1 MSCKITPKVKNSE
14 GEQIT
19 APLYNDIKKIVGPIK
34 ALEIFNKAIS
44 EEAKQAEGYSKLE
57 FDEYNMPTIESLLKY
72 TDLNDYVDNIFYSQQ
87 LSKDLFGTQNISF
100 NDPKKIIEYFQKI
113 LEYNEANDNFNVF
126 FVKNTSTKK
135 YELIVTK
142 KNKYSSNYNYQTERF
157 LDNVVKVYLALHKA
171 GFDDNY
177 IANIVTFNYNINYA
191 KQLDLGSFN
200 PDSIL
205 DYTKKL
211 VEGSG
216 FSPQNIEFL
225 LKNSMFSKSPNVD
238 RYYNYI
244 YNMGGNA
251 ETSDFIYDYLKEN
264 NLIDNTSITPEDV
277 INNQEYKKLAANH
290 ILSRALSN
298 AFSLKDAKYNQ
309 ILIDRVDRLTSTMIQ
324 ELKKIDISNLKP
336 DDSIQKSDY
345 DEPKRDLLL
354 SFKSLL
360 KESDNLKSESNK
372 LKTQEGLLEKLIS
385 AENSRLNLAVRTGD
399 KELVGKIKNRI
410 KTMLSMY
417 ESGNLNLSFIQFLN
431 DEIKEVK
438 SLYEKMQSTM
448 ENGKLSNKT
457 YIVRNVIQLC
467 NYFTN
472 CIEYFNTYMSKD
484 SNYIEDLK
492 SELQTLFSNFNIDVD
507 FSNTNN
513 LNQIK
518 QLLSKI
524 QIQNNNKE
532 NDSLNSLISL
542 IDSYLDVVNNPIL
555 ENTQLSKF
563 TQLVNSIREEAQ
575 KHALDLTADFLEQ
588 FENKDAQTIPWGK
601 NKGNKVNIREELKR
615 MNNDINFYDLY
626 LDAMADC
633 PDNIIRLTDKAI
645 KSAKNAARNMVLEVS
660 RNIKKE
666 AKLLRDAGIKDF
678 SWMYKR
684 NKDGKKTGT
693 YITREDDEF
702 NSLISNNPAKLKFYD
717 YFMSVK
723 NMIDKCYPNNN
734 GTAQI
739 IGIRKDRLERLKNS
753 KNIKDFGTQIWEGVK
768 DNWLDREDDDDIA
781 GYEEMFTD
789 IGGNEIKLLPIY
801 YNNVHEGNADHM
813 SEDAVTTLIA
823 YANKGIEYHEMASLV
838 NSIELE
844 REVLKQR
851 EMPVMSGGKK
861 ILNIAM
867 RKVYSENPDLIKQN
881 EVTQKDLGR
890 SNVYKMFD
898 EHMDMALY
906 GRFRKK
912 EKNLGSLSTAKI
924 IDQLNKKTAI
934 SALSLNLLNGISN
947 ILTGTSITRVEAICQ
962 QYFSVKDL
970 VWADFT
976 YNKEMPLYLS
986 EKGNNIKESKLH
998 LFIEQFD
1005 VMQDFDTNINE
1016 TDWMKDTWFKKMV
1029 NSEFMS
1035 VIQNAG
1041 EHYMNTRIAL
1051 ALAHSM
1057 KLKTKYGKETT
1068 LWEML
1073 DIEYLQEDGTYG
1085 KDDKKLGARLKLK
1098 EECYNK
1104 DGSEFKFDNSNIQK
1118 ITRKMAGINQGI
1130 HGIYNKQDANLIQ
1143 TYSVGRLLY
1152 MFRKWIPKAID
1163 KRFANLK
1170 YNYDVEDW
1178 TEGYYQ
1184 TAFRFLYGLIKE
1196 HNGMKLEIGI
1206 RWNQLDERQKAN
1218 CKRALA
1224 ETIQFFGL
1232 LLLNSVVFSWADDD
1246 KSGYSWLQNMAYYQ
1260 SIRLQSELAA
1270 LEPLSLLGSRDNMAT
1285 EFTRMFKNP
1294 IAAMSPVSD
1303 ALKLQQL
1310 FFPSTWTDTVQ
1321 RGSYKGHSKAFVVFW
1336 GNKFLFP
1343 IGAMIPK
1350 NVGPENYV
1358 GYYLNN

>member
-1 MSCKITPKVKNSE
+1 MSCKVTPKVKNSQ
-14 GEQIT
+14 GELIT
-19 APLYNDIKKIVGPIK
+19 APLYINIRKIVGPFK
-34 ALEIFNKAIS
+34 ALDIFNKAVS
-44 EEAKQAEGYSKLE
+44 KEAKENEDYNKLS
-57 FDEYNMPTIESLLKY
+57 FDEYNMPTIESLLEY
-72 TDLNDYVDNIFYSQQ
+72 TDLDEYLDNIYYGNELSKELFGKQSVSFYSGKEV
-87 LSKDLFGTQNISF
+87 LNMFD
-100 NDPKKIIEYFQKI
+100 KIIE
-113 LEYNEANDNFNVF
+113 FNNSNNRFNAF
-126 FVKNTSTKK
+126 FVKNVNENK
-135 YELIVTK
+135 YELTIVK
-142 KNKYSSNYNYQTERF
+142 RNKYSQ
-157 LDNVVKVYLALHKA
+157 DYLNNLEIFVENAKKAYIAMKDA
-171 GFDDNY
+171 GFDDHY
-177 IANIVTFNYNINYA
+177 ISNQISFAYNIKYV
-191 KQLDLGSFN
+191 KQLSSSEFN
-200 PDSIL
+200 PNLIL
-205 DYTKKL
+205 DNTIKLSKKEGITPQSINYLLNSDLFNKSQL
-211 VEGSG
+211 VERFDINLRSDLD
-216 FSPQNIEFL
+216 FTYNFL
-225 LKNSMFSKSPNVD
+225 
-238 RYYNYI
+238 I
-244 YNMGGNA
+244 
-251 ETSDFIYDYLKEN
+251 EN
-264 NLIDNTSITPEDV
+264 NLINSNEVSKEDV
-277 INNQEYKKLAANH
+277 LNKKEFRLLVRNYILAK
-290 ILSRALSN
+290 ALSN
-298 AFSLKDAKYNQ
+298 AFSLSDAKNNNHLYEIIN
-309 ILIDRVDRLTSTMIQ
+309 RLQSEISSK
-324 ELKKIDISNLKP
+324 LSKIDISPLKKENHNKP
-336 DDSIQKSDY
+336 EVENI
-345 DEPKRDLLL
+345 KRDIKL
-354 SFKSLL
+354 SFKTML
-360 KESDNLKSESNK
+360 KDIESINK
-372 LKTQEGLLEKLIS
+372 DKKDDFITGDKTLEKLIN
-385 AENSRLNLAVRTGD
+385 AEKMRLNLAVRQGNT
-399 KELVGKIKNRI
+399 KEAGIIKKKINNLISFYESNNFNMAFLNFLKEQGEEIQELYSKIKESMD
-410 KTMLSMY
+410 KDSLS
-417 ESGNLNLSFIQFLN
+417 Q
-431 DEIKEVK
+431 
-438 SLYEKMQSTM
+438 
-448 ENGKLSNKT
+448 KT
-457 YIVRNVIQLC
+457 YKVRNLLQLC
-467 NYFTN
+467 KYYSN
-472 CIEYFNTYMSKD
+472 CIEYFNEYMSKN
-484 SNYIEDLK
+484 STYKEDLENEINNILK
-492 SELQTLFSNFNIDVD
+492 SLKVTIDFNNPNEIADYIKKFKELSEVTKEKDKELSNIANTVQSLLNSYNDVVKNPVLKNSELSG
-507 FSNTNN
+507 
-513 LNQIK
+513 
-518 QLLSKI
+518 
-524 QIQNNNKE
+524 
-532 NDSLNSLISL
+532 
-542 IDSYLDVVNNPIL
+542 
-555 ENTQLSKF
+555 F
-563 TQLVNSIREEAQ
+563 TQLVNEVTTETQKYALSI
-575 KHALDLTADFLEQ
+575 TADFIEQ
-588 FENKDAQTIPWGK
+588 FENEDAKIIPWGK
-601 NKGNKVNIREELKR
+601 SKDKKINIEDELRHMK
-615 MNNDINFYDLY
+615 NDINFYDLY

-633 PDNIIRLTDKAI
+633 PDRIIRLTDKAI
-645 KSAKNAARNMVLEVS
+645 KTTKNNVRLKVLELA
-660 RNIKKE
+660 REIKKE
-666 AKLLRDAGIKDF
+666 ASILRKSGITDF
-678 SWMYKR
+678 SWMYE
-684 NKDGKKTGT
+684 KDKNGKKTGN
-693 YITREDDEF
+693 YLLPENPDF
-702 NSLISNNPAKLKFYD
+702 NKIVDTEAKKRFYV
-717 YFMSVK
+717 FFIK
-723 NMIDKCYPNNN
+723 TKAQIDSYYPNND
-734 GTAQI
+734 GSFKI

-753 KNIKDFGTQIWEGVK
+753 KNIKDFGTQIWEGIK

-898 EHMDMALY
+898 EHIDMALY

-912 EKNLGSLSTAKI
+912 EKNLGPLSTAKI

-947 ILTGTSITRVEAICQ
+947 VLTGTSITRIEAICQ

-970 VWADFT
+970 AWADLT
-976 YNKEMPLYLS
+976 YNKEMPSYLS

-1005 VMQDFDTNINE
+1005 VIQDFDTNINE

-1057 KLKTKYGKETT
+1057 KFKTKYGKETT

-1104 DGSEFKFDNSNIQK
+1104 DGSEFKLDNSNIQK

-1143 TYSVGRLLY
+1143 TYSVGRLIY
-1152 MFRKWIPKAID
+1152 MFRKWIPKSID

-1224 ETIQFFGL
+1224 ETVQFFGL
-1232 LLLNSVVFSWADDD
+1232 LLLNSYGFKWRDDD

-1310 FFPSTWTDTVQ
+1310 FFPSTWIDTVQ
-1321 RGSYKGHSKAFVVFW
+1321 RGPYKGHSKAFVVFW

>member
-1 MSCKITPKVKNSE
+1 MSCKVEPKVKNSR
-14 GEQIT
+14 GEFII
-19 APLYNDIKKIVGPIK
+19 APLYNDLKKMVGPISASNVFEK
-34 ALEIFNKAIS
+34 LIS
-44 EEAKQAEGYSKLE
+44 EEFKSIEGYDKIE
-57 FDEYNMPTIESLLKY
+57 FDEYKMPKIESLLEH
-72 TDLNDYVDNIFYSQQ
+72 TDFSEYIDHVYYSNY
-87 LSKDLFGTQNISF
+87 LSKQILGASSVKIPNTTKFKEFCTKIMEFNNRNKYFNCFLIKNGNGSYSLTVAKNTVKSF
-100 NDPKKIIEYFQKI
+100 LCNNQFE
-113 LEYNEANDNFNVF
+113 N
-126 FVKNTSTKK
+126 FVKNT
-135 YELIVTK
+135 
-142 KNKYSSNYNYQTERF
+142 F
-157 LDNVVKVYLALHKA
+157 NVIEAFENAKL
-171 GFDDNY
+171 DDNY
-177 IANIVTFNYNINYA
+177 INNFILSEYNVSYMKDLDSGVFDPNKIINKANDLINKENLNTYMVSSLA
-191 KQLDLGSFN
+191 
-200 PDSIL
+200 
-205 DYTKKL
+205 
-211 VEGSG
+211 
-216 FSPQNIEFL
+216 
-225 LKNSMFSKSPNVD
+225 KNSLFELPYN
-238 RYYNYI
+238 RYYNYVMMMESSEE
-244 YNMGGNA
+244 YN
-251 ETSDFIYDYLKEN
+251 DFKYNYLKEHE
-264 NLIDNTSITPEDV
+264 LINETVTKEDV
-277 INNQEYKKLAANH
+277 VKNKKYSEIVINH
-290 ILSRALSN
+290 ILLNALTG
-298 AFSLKDAKYNQ
+298 AFSLSDAKNNQ
-309 ILIDRVDRLTSTMIQ
+309 YLLDRVNILVGNISSALNNIDKNKLIPSDEYRKEYTESNQNKISLKNLFRNINKVDSNSNEKLQSAKELIEKLIKSENTRLVTSVRSGNKKEANLIKERIIRLTEMYENGTMNLAFVKFLQ
-324 ELKKIDISNLKP
+324 EQTEEISNLYENM
-336 DDSIQKSDY
+336 QK
-345 DEPKRDLLL
+345 
-354 SFKSLL
+354 LL
-360 KESDNLKSESNK
+360 KTDDLAK
-372 LKTQEGLLEKLIS
+372 KTAS
-385 AENSRLNLAVRTGD
+385 
-399 KELVGKIKNRI
+399 
-410 KTMLSMY
+410 
-417 ESGNLNLSFIQFLN
+417 
-431 DEIKEVK
+431 
-438 SLYEKMQSTM
+438 
-448 ENGKLSNKT
+448 
-457 YIVRNVIQLC
+457 VRNLIQLC
-467 NYFTN
+467 NYYSN
-472 CIEYFNTYMSKD
+472 CIEYFNAYMSKNSDYEQELKEDVQVIIDKYKD
-484 SNYIEDLK
+484 SIEEASFESLVAFKNRLDNADNSNRSKQGIDNIKAYSILIQNYI
-492 SELQTLFSNFNIDVD
+492 DVT
-507 FSNTNN
+507 TNSI
-513 LNQIK
+513 L
-518 QLLSKI
+518 
-524 QIQNNNKE
+524 NNN
-532 NDSLNSLISL
+532 
-542 IDSYLDVVNNPIL
+542 
-555 ENTQLSKF
+555 QLSVF
-563 TQLVNSIREEAQ
+563 TQTINSIREEAQ
-575 KHALDLTADFLEQ
+575 KNALDLTAVFLEKASTK
-588 FENKDAQTIPWGK
+588 ESRTIPWGK
-601 NKGNKVNIREELKR
+601 QKGQKLDIREELKR
-615 MNNDINFYDLY
+615 MNNDINMYDLY

-633 PDNIIRLTDKAI
+633 PDDIIRLTDKAI
-645 KSAKNAARNMVLEVS
+645 KTTKNNSRLKVLELA
-660 RNIKKE
+660 REIKME
-666 AKLLRDAGIKDF
+666 AGILKKSGINDF

-684 NKDGKKTGT
+684 DENGKKTGK
-693 YITREDDEF
+693 YIIESDDEF
-702 NSLISNNPAKLKFYD
+702 SDILNNSAKLRFYN
-717 YFMSVK
+717 FFIK
-723 NMIDKCYPNNN
+723 TKKQIDSYYPNNN

-753 KNIKDFGTQIWEGVK
+753 KNIKDFGNQIWEGIK
-768 DNWLDREDDDDIA
+768 DNWIDREDDEDIA

-789 IGGNEIKLLPIY
+789 IGGNEIKLLPVY
-801 YNNVHEGNADHM
+801 YNSVHEGNADHM

-823 YANKGIEYHEMASLV
+823 YANKGIEYHEMTSLI

-851 EMPVMSGGKK
+851 EMPVLSGGKK
-861 ILNIAM
+861 ILNAAM
-867 RKVYSENPDLIKQN
+867 KKIYRENPDLTNQY

-890 SNVYKMFD
+890 SNAYKMFD
-898 EHMDMALY
+898 EHIDMALY

-912 EKNLGSLSTAKI
+912 EKNLGPLSTAKI

-947 ILTGTSITRVEAICQ
+947 VLTGTSITRIEAICQ

-970 VWADFT
+970 VWADLT
-976 YNKEMPLYLS
+976 YNKEMPSYLA

-1016 TDWMKDTWFKKMV
+1016 SDWMKDTWFKKMI

-1104 DGSEFKFDNSNIQK
+1104 DGSEFKLDNSNIQK

-1152 MFRKWIPKAID
+1152 MFRKWIPKSID

-1224 ETIQFFGL
+1224 ETVQFFGL
-1232 LLLNSVVFSWADDD
+1232 LSLNSVVFSWADDD

-1310 FFPSTWTDTVQ
+1310 FFPSTWTDEVQ
-1321 RGSYKGHSKAFVVFW
+1321 RGPYKGHSKAFVVFW

>member
-1 MSCKITPKVKNSE
+1 MSCKIEPKVKNSK
-14 GEQIT
+14 GEFIV
-19 APLYNDIKKIVGPIK
+19 APLYADLKKMVGPIK
-34 ALEIFNKAIS
+34 APNVFEKLIS
-44 EEAKQAEGYSKLE
+44 EELKSIENYDKIE
-57 FDEYNMPTIESLLKY
+57 FDEYKMPKIDSLLEH
-72 TDLNDYVDNIFYSQQ
+72 TDFSEYIDHVYFSDY
-87 LSKDLFGTQNISF
+87 LSK
-100 NDPKKIIEYFQKI
+100 KI
-113 LEYNEANDNFNVF
+113 LGASYVKIQNTTKLKEFFTKVLEFNN
-126 FVKNTSTKK
+126 KNKHFNCFLIKNSNGTYS
-135 YELIVTK
+135 LIVAKKTAKSFLCGNQFEDFTK
-142 KNKYSSNYNYQTERF
+142 NAF
-157 LDNVVKVYLALHKA
+157 KVIDAFENAKL
-171 GFDDNY
+171 DDNY
-177 IANIVTFNYNINYA
+177 IKNFILSEYNVSYMKDLDSGVFDSNKIIKKANDLINKENLDTYTVSNLAKNSLFELPYNRYFNYVIMIE
-191 KQLDLGSFN
+191 S
-200 PDSIL
+200 SE
-205 DYTKKL
+205 DYNNFK
-211 VEGSG
+211 
-216 FSPQNIEFL
+216 
-225 LKNSMFSKSPNVD
+225 
-238 RYYNYI
+238 YNYLRENGLI
-244 YNMGGNA
+244 N
-251 ETSDFIYDYLKEN
+251 ETVTQEEVSKNKKYSEI
-264 NLIDNTSITPEDV
+264 V
-277 INNQEYKKLAANH
+277 INH
-290 ILSRALSN
+290 ILLNALTG
-298 AFSLKDAKYNQ
+298 AFSLTDAKNNQ
-309 ILIDRVDRLTSTMIQ
+309 YLLDRVNILVKNISSALNNIDKDKLIPSNNNYQ
-324 ELKKIDISNLKP
+324 EYSKTEQNKASLKNLFRNINKIDSDSNEKLESANGLIEKLLESENTRLITSIRSGNKKEANLIKERILKLTEMYENGTMNLAFVKFLQEQTEEITKFYE
-336 DDSIQKSDY
+336 DMQK
-345 DEPKRDLLL
+345 
-354 SFKSLL
+354 LL
-360 KESDNLKSESNK
+360 KTDDLVK
-372 LKTQEGLLEKLIS
+372 KTS
-385 AENSRLNLAVRTGD
+385 S
-399 KELVGKIKNRI
+399 
-410 KTMLSMY
+410 
-417 ESGNLNLSFIQFLN
+417 
-431 DEIKEVK
+431 
-438 SLYEKMQSTM
+438 
-448 ENGKLSNKT
+448 
-457 YIVRNVIQLC
+457 VRNIIQLC
-467 NYFTN
+467 NYYSN
-472 CIEYFNTYMSKD
+472 CIEYFNAYMSKK
-484 SNYIEDLK
+484 SNYEQELKEDVQFIIDKYKDSVEEASFESLVAFK
-492 SELQTLFSNFNIDVD
+492 NRLDNANNSNRSKQGIDNIKAYSILIQNYIDVTTNSVL
-507 FSNTNN
+507 SN
-513 LNQIK
+513 
-518 QLLSKI
+518 S
-524 QIQNNNKE
+524 
-532 NDSLNSLISL
+532 
-542 IDSYLDVVNNPIL
+542 
-555 ENTQLSKF
+555 QLSIF
-563 TQLVNSIREEAQ
+563 TQTVNSIREEAQ
-575 KHALDLTADFLEQ
+575 KNALDLTADFLEKVSTK
-588 FENKDAQTIPWGK
+588 ESRKISWGK
-601 NKGNKVNIREELKR
+601 QKGQELNIREELKR
-615 MNNDINFYDLY
+615 MSKDINMYDLY

-633 PDNIIRLTDKAI
+633 PDDIIRLTDKAI
-645 KSAKNAARNMVLEVS
+645 KTTKNNIRLKVLELA
-660 RNIKKE
+660 REIKKE
-666 AKLLRDAGIKDF
+666 ASLLKKSGINDF

-684 NKDGKKTGT
+684 DENGRKTGK
-693 YITREDDEF
+693 YIIESDADF
-702 NSLISNNPAKLKFYD
+702 SNILNNSAKLRFYNF
-717 YFMSVK
+717 FMK
-723 NMIDKCYPNNN
+723 TKKQIDSYYPNNN

-753 KNIKDFGTQIWEGVK
+753 KNIKDFGTQIWEGIK

-823 YANKGIEYHEMASLV
+823 YANKGVEYHEMASLV

-912 EKNLGSLSTAKI
+912 EKDLGPLSTAKI

-947 ILTGTSITRVEAICQ
+947 VLTGTSITRIESICQ

-970 VWADFT
+970 AWADLT
-976 YNKEMPLYLS
+976 YNKEMPSYLS

-1035 VIQNAG
+1035 VVQNAG

-1057 KLKTKYGKETT
+1057 KLKTKHGKETT

-1104 DGSEFKFDNSNIQK
+1104 DGSEFKLDNSNIQK

-1152 MFRKWIPKAID
+1152 MFRKWIPKSID

-1184 TAFRFLYGLIKE
+1184 TTFRFLYGLIKE

-1224 ETIQFFGL
+1224 ETVQFFGL
-1232 LLLNSVVFSWADDD
+1232 LFLNSYVFRWGDDD

-1321 RGSYKGHSKAFVVFW
+1321 RGPYKGHSKAFVVFW